1 MIDPAVTM
9 IPLIVRTMRTSQGFA
24 TRETTIFYGHGP
36 IKAMIDDPDIIG
48 PRLRALRLALG
59 IETQVEF
66 AESIG
71 VEKNTYNPW
80 EKGSRPLTFDGACK
94 IRKKYHIPL
103 DYLFYGES
111 MDELPM
117 KVIKNLRQ
125 AA

>member
-1 MIDPAVTM
+1 
-9 IPLIVRTMRTSQGFA
+9 
-24 TRETTIFYGHGP
+24 
-36 IKAMIDDPDIIG
+36 MIDDPKIIG

-66 AESIG
+66 AQSIG

-111 MDELPM
+111 VDELPM
-117 KVIKNLRQ
+117 KVIKNIRQ